1 MWMRLRPAGLLRLV
15 QGQVPQLLR
24 HPCGAAVVDEL
35 YGRSSG
41 PQRNAL
47 AAEFFGKEY
56 VLFSQVRSHFC
67 TCAWRL
73 FGLTQAEVGG
83 HKQDK
88 APDGLAAVLREADAA
103 KRRAVIQRL
112 AIHLLPVMEKG
123 LLDPVLSH
131 R

>member
-1 MWMRLRPAGLLRLV
+1 MRLRLAGLLRLV

-41 PQRNAL
+41 AQRNAL

-56 VLFSQVRSHFC
+56 VLFSQVRSSPLHPVPGAC
-67 TCAWRL
+67 V
-73 FGLTQAEVGG
+73 GPIQAEVGG
-83 HKQDK
+83 CKQDK
-88 APDGLAAVLREADAA
+88 APDGLAAVLRDADAA